1 MEFENYGVKKYLKL
15 LSKEYKNV
23 EEVSEEI
30 INLQAILNLPKG
42 TELFLSDLHGEYD
55 YFEHILNHGAGIIR
69 GKIEA
74 IFGNAISES
83 ERKEL
88 ATLIYYPEEKLDL
101 VKKKTENMEEWYN
114 ITLYR
119 LIQVCKNVSSK
130 YTRSKVRKA
139 LPSGFDYIIDEL
151 IHIPED
157 AKNKDQYYKQIIRS
171 IIDIERADAFIIA
184 LANLIKRM
192 AIDHLHVLGDIYD
205 RGQRP
210 ELIIE
215 ELSKFHSVDI
225 QWGNHE
231 ILWMGAFLGNETCIA
246 NVVRNCV
253 RYDNLDTLEEGYG
266 ISLRY
271 LSNFAQKIYEK
282 DDCKVF
288 MPKLLEY
295 EDSTNSDKT
304 AISKIHKAITI
315 ISLKLEGNLILKH
328 PEYNMDDRLLLDKI
342 NYSKGT
348 IILNGEEYELKDKNF
363 PTINP
368 QNPYELTKE
377 ELEVISKLKTAFMQS
392 SKLEKHIQF
401 LYSKGGMYNVYNG
414 NLMFHGCIPMTEE
427 GEMAK
432 VSILGKNL
440 KGKELLDYI
449 EQACRRAYKLSS
461 DVKTNDA
468 EIDCMWW
475 LCASKD
481 SPLFGKEKLATF
493 ERYFIDDPKTHIEKY
508 NPYYEHTQSEEV
520 CKKIL
525 ENFGLTGDD
534 AKIINGHVDSKK
546 NEPIRANGRMIMIN
560 GGLTEKYQK
569 EKETCRYLLTY
580 NSYGLLLTEVE
591 KFEDKL
597 SAINSGIDVKS
608 EIKLKKE
615 VSARKIVAD
624 TDTGKMIKAQIT
636 DLKMLL
642 RSYREGIIKEQI

>member
-1 MEFENYGVKKYLKL
+1 MENYGVKKYLTL

-55 YFEHILNHGAGIIR
+55 YFEHILNNGAGIIR
-69 GKIEA
+69 GKIET

-101 VKKKTENMEEWYN
+101 IKDHVENMGEWYH
-114 ITLYR
+114 IILYR
-119 LIQVCKNVSSK
+119 LIQVCKNVASK

-157 AKNKDQYYKQIIRS
+157 AKNKNQYYQQIIRS

-184 LANLIKRM
+184 LANLIKVM

-210 ELIIE
+210 ELIME
-215 ELSKFHSVDI
+215 ELSKFHSVDVE
-225 QWGNHE
+225 WGNHD
-231 ILWMGAFLGNETCIA
+231 IQWMGAFLGNEVCIA
-246 NVVRNCV
+246 NVVRNCM

-266 ISLRY
+266 INLRSL
-271 LSNFAQKIYEK
+271 SAFAAKVYEN
-282 DDCKVF
+282 DPCEVF

-295 EDSTNSDKT
+295 EDATNSDKT
-304 AISKIHKAITI
+304 AISKIHKAIAI
-315 ISLKLEGNLILKH
+315 IGFKLEGSLILKH
-328 PEYNMDDRLLLDKI
+328 PEYNMDNRLFLDKI
-342 NYSKGT
+342 NYTKGT
-348 IILNGEEYELKDKNF
+348 ITLNGREYKLKDANF

-368 QNPYELTKE
+368 ENPYELTQE
-377 ELEVISKLKTAFMQS
+377 ELEIISKLKTSFMQS
-392 SKLEKHIQF
+392 QRLEKHIQF
-401 LYSKGGMYNVYNG
+401 LYTKGGMYQIYNG
-414 NLMFHGCIPMTEE
+414 NLLFHGCVPMSEE
-427 GEMAK
+427 GEMKK

-440 KGKELLDYI
+440 KGKELFDYI
-449 EQACRRAYKLSS
+449 EQICRKAYKLSEES
-461 DVKTNDA
+461 KSNEA
-468 EIDCMWW
+468 EIDAMWW
-475 LCASKD
+475 ISSSKD

-493 ERYFIDDPKTHIEKY
+493 EKYFIEDEQTHVEKC
-508 NPYYEHTQSEEV
+508 NPYYEYTNDEMV

-525 ENFGLTGDD
+525 ENFGLTEEES
-534 AKIINGHVDSKK
+534 KIINGYMEAKK
-546 NEPIRANGRMIMIN
+546 YVPIKANGKLIMIN
-560 GGLTEKYQK
+560 GGLTEKHQR
-569 EKETCRYLLTY
+569 EKNVSRYLLTY

-591 KFEDKL
+591 KFVDKV

-615 VSARKIVAD
+615 VSIRKLVKD
-624 TDTGKMIKAQIT
+624 TDVGERIKSQIT

-642 RSYREGIIKEQI
+642 RSYREGIIKEEI